1 MMRNPRAGFRNP
13 RASFRNP
20 RAGFR
25 GPYLSSAKIH
35 VKIYCFLIF
44 RTKLFLLA
52 VVVPEI
58 HPGNFCL
65 KNSLRT

>member
-13 RASFRNP
+13 RA
-20 RAGFR
+20 GFR
-25 GPYLSSAKIH
+25 GPNLSSAEVH
-35 VKIYCFLIF
+35 VKIYCFLVL
-44 RTKLFLLA
+44 RTKLLLLA

-58 HPGNFCL
+58 HPGNFSL